1 MFGACVVYAGF
12 LAAFLGGISILKPLA
27 FLGIRTRLTGLF
39 AFVLGIFVVFLGSLL
54 PAGDV
59 HIASARTHLDEF
71 VPNYQFGEFHSIRVS
86 APRER
91 VFLAMKAVTADEIF
105 LFRTLTWIRRLGGSD
120 QESILNPG
128 HSVPVLDVAKRTG
141 FLLLAEEPNREV
153 VLGTAVAAPPGFRP
167 SHRPT
172 PEDFKNVRQPGFV
185 LAATNFRFEDDG
197 PGVTLVTTETRI
209 FATSASVRRRFQ
221 LYWRVI
227 YPGSALIRRMWLR
240 AIKKRAEA
248 LPNS

>member
-1 MFGACVVYAGF
+1 MFGICFFSAGLVV
-12 LAAFLGGISILKPLA
+12 AFLGGISILKPLA
-27 FLGIRTRLTGLF
+27 FLGIHTRLSGLL
-39 AFVLGIFVVFLGSLL
+39 AFVLGFFVVCVGWFL

-71 VPNYQFGEFHSIRVS
+71 APNYQFGEFHSIRVS

-91 VFLAMKAVTADEIF
+91 VFLAMKEVTADEIF
-105 LFRTLTWIRRLGGSD
+105 LFRTLTWIRRFGRPGP
-120 QESILNPG
+120 ESIMNARENHALLG
-128 HSVPVLDVAKRTG
+128 VATGSVFLVLAM
-141 FLLLAEEPNREV
+141 EENREI

-167 SHRPT
+167 SHKPT

-197 PGVTLVTTETRI
+197 PGVTQVTTETRV
-209 FATSASVRRRFQ
+209 FATSPPVRQRFQ

-240 AIKKRAEA
+240 AIKQRAEA

>member
-1 MFGACVVYAGF
+1 MFGSCVVYAG
-12 LAAFLGGISILKPLA
+12 LVVAFLGGISILKPLA
-27 FLGIRTRLTGLF
+27 FLGIHTRLSGLL
-39 AFVLGIFVVFLGSLL
+39 AFVLGIFVVFLGWLL

-71 VPNYQFGEFHSIRVS
+71 APNYQFGEFHTIHVD

-91 VFLAMKAVTADEIF
+91 VFEAMKDVTADEIF

-120 QESILNPG
+120 QESILNPPP
-128 HSVPVLDVAKRTG
+128 HEPILDVAKRTG
-141 FLLLAEEPNREV
+141 FLLLAEEPNREI

-167 SHRPT
+167 SHKPT

-197 PGVTLVTTETRI
+197 PGVTLVTTETRV

-248 LPNS
+248 LPTP